1 MFKNNAIIT
10 LALLLAVV
18 GIASGETLE
27 TQWNEFLHY
36 TQIGRL
42 DMAKAYAD
50 QIIDSEADPVEL
62 LELSKDNPTGY
73 NLLLR
78 MYANSEELKAI
89 AGSLLGIIEEGR
101 YVKRTDSAIIA
112 EEIRRLSSTTRGKL
126 KAIERLKNAGE
137 YAVPLM
143 LDVMADS
150 SRKSEFANVAPGL
163 SKIGRDAIRPLAAAL
178 QMDDIAIKAEVV
190 NALGEIGYP
199 QAIPY
204 LKYVMEF
211 DSSLE
216 LRDMAKEA
224 IVKIDAEALKLS
236 AAELF
241 YSLAENYY
249 YHRESLA
256 VRSGYDFGNVWF
268 WNAVDGRVVL
278 EQVDIS
284 YFYYVMSMRCSEW
297 ALKAD
302 ANLGKAIGLWVAAY
316 YRAESTGVDMPK
328 YFGDGHADAATYAST
343 AGAKYLHQSLKRAIS
358 DKDAYVAL
366 GVVEALASN
375 AGEVSLLYRV
385 GLNQPLLDA
394 LSFDD
399 KSVKYSAA
407 IAIAMAGPDKG
418 FPESSLIIKN
428 LADAIGD
435 NADMSQEL
443 ADEYA
448 LRSVAAMLKLAI
460 ERSDVVNLMSA
471 KEALIDST
479 QGDKI
484 VMQVLAGQVLARL
497 NSPEAQKAVAVMALD
512 ETLDNNVRI
521 EAFKSLAISAKLNGS
536 LLGQDQ
542 IDGIYQLVGD
552 DLADAAVRAAAA
564 GAYGALNLPSEQ
576 VKQLILDQSKS

>member
-1 MFKNNAIIT
+1 MFKKNALIT
-10 LALLLAVV
+10 LVLLLAVV
-18 GIASGETLE
+18 GVVNAETLE

-42 DMAKAYAD
+42 DMAQAYAD
-50 QIIDSEADPVEL
+50 QIIESEPDPIEL

-78 MYANSEELKAI
+78 MYASSEELKTI
-89 AGSLLGIIEEGR
+89 AGSLLEIIEEGR
-101 YVKRTDSAIIA
+101 YLKRTDSAIIA

-143 LDVMADS
+143 LDVMTDS
-150 SRKSEFANVAPGL
+150 SRKSEFANVAPAL
-163 SKIGRDAIRPLAAAL
+163 SEIGRDAIRPLVAAL
-178 QMDDIAIKAEVV
+178 QMDDIAIKAEIV
-190 NALGEIGYP
+190 NALGKIGYP

-216 LRDMAKEA
+216 LREQAKEA

-249 YHRESLA
+249 YERESLA

-268 WNAVDGRVVL
+268 WDAVNSRVIR

-284 YFYYVMSMRCSEW
+284 YFYYLSSMRCSEW

-302 ANLGKAIGLWVAAY
+302 ANLGKAIGLWIATY
-316 YRAESTGVDMPK
+316 FRAESTGVDMPK
-328 YFGDGHADAATYAST
+328 YFGEGHADAATYAST
-343 AGAKYLHQSLKRAIS
+343 AGAEYLHQGLKRAIQ
-358 DKDAYVAL
+358 DKDGYVAL
-366 GVVEALASN
+366 GVIEALASN

-407 IAIAMAGPDKG
+407 IAIAMAGPDKN

-435 NADMSQEL
+435 NADMGQEL

-448 LRSVAAMLKLAI
+448 LRSVNAMLKLAI
-460 ERSDVVNLMSA
+460 ERNSVVNLLAA

-479 QGDKI
+479 ENDES
-484 VMQVLAGQVLARL
+484 VMQVLSGQVLARL
-497 NSPEAQKAVAVMALD
+497 NSPEAQRAVAGMALN
-512 ETLDNNVRI
+512 ETLDNSIRI

-552 DLADAAVRAAAA
+552 DAADAAIRTVVA

-576 VKQLILDQSKS
+576 VKQLILDQSKG